1 MSVTQVRHD
10 QHKCHTSATWTI
22 QVWQEC
28 YTNNANETQVKNFN
42 FDNDTSESKFSQPY
56 VLLYNYNSI
65 LSYMASERLQGE
77 DKFHFKN
84 YLSTLYTRL

>member
-1 MSVTQVRHD
+1 M
-10 QHKCHTSATWTI
+10 
-22 QVWQEC
+22 
-28 YTNNANETQVKNFN
+28 KNFN
-42 FDNDTSESKFSQPY
+42 FDKDTSESKFSQPY